1 MKTKEYVTKYELD
14 KDDRFNHSEFT
25 ADLTNEFLSLLEV
38 GKNKEGEINIKGFE
52 NAVNCIRMKWSAINN
67 KTVGQLPEKLWSYFY
82 ATVVVKMRE
91 EMFPEEMQ
99 RRKEKAEEWERRKQE
114 RKSFYGGGDFY
125 GSIFNRI
132 YADMLFNAAVNL
144 QRQKSDAFTR
154 LGLTMAATEDE
165 VNKAWRTLSL
175 KHHPDKGGDQATF
188 IEITEAKNKC
198 IAFIQRAT

>member
-14 KDDRFNHSEFT
+14 KDDKFNHQEFT

-52 NAVNCIRMKWSAINN
+52 NAVNCIRMKWNAINN
-67 KTVGQLPEKLWSYFY
+67 KTVGQLPEKLWNYFY
-82 ATVVVKMRE
+82 ATVVAKMRE

-132 YADMLFNAAVNL
+132 YADMLFSAAINM
-144 QRQKSDAFTR
+144 QREKQEAFTR
-154 LGLTMAATEDE
+154 LGLTLAATEDE

-175 KHHPDKGGDQATF
+175 KHHPDKGGDQAAF

-198 IAFIQRAT
+198 IAFIQRAA